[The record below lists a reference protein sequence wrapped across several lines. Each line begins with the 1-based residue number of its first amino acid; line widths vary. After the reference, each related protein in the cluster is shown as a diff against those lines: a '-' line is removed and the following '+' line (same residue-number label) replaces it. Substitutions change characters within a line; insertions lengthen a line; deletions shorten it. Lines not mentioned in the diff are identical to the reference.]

1 MSSQITCIGW
11 VKRGV
16 AKETPDKVSN
26 ISMLADRRLI
36 CQHGSAQTFTR
47 IEPRANGTYILK

>member
-47 IEPRANGTYILK
+47 IEH